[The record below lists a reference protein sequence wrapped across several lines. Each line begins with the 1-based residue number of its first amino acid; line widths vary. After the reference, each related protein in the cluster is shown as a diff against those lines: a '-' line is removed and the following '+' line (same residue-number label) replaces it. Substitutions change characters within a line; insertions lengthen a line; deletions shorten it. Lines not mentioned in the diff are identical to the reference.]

1 MSILGSRKRRAF
13 LVALVIL
20 IGIGAFWRLRRPR
33 RPPPTP
39 VAAVD
44 PEPVLVRHTPV
55 GRTTVEGAAI
65 LGINEGI
72 SLPERSIARF
82 TGGED
87 GTLKRRVALLRATGA
102 RMVRANS
109 HAWPHLNFHQ
119 WKGDWTEAD
128 RFMGVVGAAGLD
140 VVLVIGPWP
149 GTRTSLYTNA
159 YVPADLPAYQ
169 AWVEQV
175 VERYDGDGLDDM
187 PGLARPVLGWEV
199 DNEPDQHNQVAPRG
213 AGAGQEAD
221 GTPARVGG
229 EATGRFETP
238 AEYAQVLIVTSQAIR
253 RADPEAR
260 VLSGGLYRSALPAGR
275 AYLAEVLAVPG
286 ARDAIDVLSL
296 HCYFSADNLDPVQ
309 RSMRMARA
317 LAPGVPVW
325 ITETSVPSAG
335 VQGWVDEEWQAQR
348 VAGII
353 GGFLAEGA
361 DRIFWH
367 TLVDAP
373 NEREGPTGFAT
384 NSLFRGV
391 VDGTGVNFEPK
402 PSGDVFRRIAG
413 HLRGQDPESFVEV
426 AAEGGRLLETD
437 AGWLAFDGAPAVPDG
452 SGAVEDL
459 RTGEVDVGVERAPAP
474 AWIAR

>member
-1 MSILGSRKRRAF
+1 MPRGLADRRVRVL
-13 LVALVIL
+13 LVAVALL
-20 IGIGAFWRLRRPR
+20 LALAFWRVRRPR

-39 VAAVD
+39 IAAVD
-44 PEPVLVRHTPV
+44 PEPVLVRTVPV
-55 GRTTVEGAAI
+55 GRTTSEGAAI

-82 TGGED
+82 TGGQG
-87 GTLKRRVALLRATGA
+87 GTLSRRVALVRAMGA

-109 HAWPHLNFHQ
+109 HAWPHLNFHR
-119 WKGDWTEAD
+119 WKGDWSDAD
-128 RFMGVVGAAGLD
+128 RFMGVTGAAGID

-149 GTRTSLYTNA
+149 GTRTALYTSH
-159 YVPADLPAYQ
+159 YVPDDLVAYQ

-175 VERYDGDGLDDM
+175 VERYDGDGADDM

-199 DNEPDQHNQVAPRG
+199 DNEPDQHNQVAARG
-213 AGAGQEAD
+213 NGGGQAGGPDEDAPQ
-221 GTPARVGG
+221 
-229 EATGRFETP
+229 RFETP
-238 AEYAQVLIVTSQAIR
+238 AEYAEVLIATSQAIR

-286 ARDAIDVLSL
+286 AREAFDILSL
-296 HCYFSADNLDPVQ
+296 HCYFSGDNLDPVQ

-317 LAPGVPVW
+317 LAPGAPVW
-325 ITETSVPSAG
+325 ITETSVPSSG
-335 VQGWVDEEWQAQR
+335 PQGWVDEAWQADR

-367 TLVDAP
+367 TLVDSP
-373 NEREGPTGFAT
+373 NERQGPIGFAT

-391 VDGTGVNFEPK
+391 VDGTNVTYEPK
-402 PSGDVFRRIAG
+402 PAGDVFRRILM
-413 HLRGQDPESFVEV
+413 HLQGQDPESFIEV

-437 AGWLAFDGAPAVPDG
+437 AGWLVFDGSPAVPPG
-452 SGAVEDL
+452 SGPVEDL
-459 RTGEVDVGVERAPAP
+459 RTGEVDVDRERAASP
-474 AWIAR
+474 AWISR